1 MLVKCMWMLF
11 VLDIMGEMA
20 FVTLALLFAFFLALQ
35 RLEISDGIGRS
46 SGTHRWTHTRED

>member
-20 FVTLALLFAFFLALQ
+20 FVTLALLFVFFF
-35 RLEISDGIGRS
+35 GIAKARDFGRNR
-46 SGTHRWTHTRED
+46 TFLWHTQVDAY